1 MPVWW
6 SVIIYMLFVSALGM
20 KMYSNSKKKAVNQ
33 INNEINN
40 TDINSSQSISFI
52 FAILSFA
59 LLVFFVGQRSY
70 IFDSSE
76 YQYAF
81 NGEAR
86 GINQFFSILFDFN
99 NSKGSAFSA
108 LMVLFKSIFPY
119 AQYND
124 WFTFLAI
131 IQVLLLA
138 RTMHKYSCNYVLSI
152 YFFMTMSYFVW
163 MLNGTRQ
170 FTAVCVVFGFIDLL
184 VEKKGIKF
192 FIVVFI
198 AFLFHSSAIIWL
210 PVYFCMM
217 FDEWSVKFIIVS
229 ACIVI
234 ALFIFLK
241 NQNSDSN
248 YFYLIEN
255 AYSNGVNPI
264 RVLISAI
271 PVVLS
276 FIRKDKITQTAP
288 YFIRCFI
295 KFAIIT
301 TEIYILTIF
310 VSAVVGRIVAFL
322 SIFQILLL
330 PWLLKYAFNEAER
343 KILSLLLVILY
354 FLYFIYDMYVA
365 GNGIYNSRNLN
376 LLFL

>member
-33 INNEINN
+33 IDNEINN
-40 TDINSSQSISFI
+40 TDNNSGQSISFI

-81 NGEAR
+81 NGETR

-99 NSKGSAFSA
+99 HNKGPAFSA

-124 WFTFLAI
+124 WFTFVAI

-138 RTMHKYSCNYVLSI
+138 KTTHKYSCNYTLSI

-163 MLNGTRQ
+163 MLNGVRQ
-170 FTAVCVVFGFIDLL
+170 FMAVCVVFGFIDLL
-184 VEKKGIKF
+184 IEKKSIKF

-198 AFLFHSSAIIWL
+198 AFLLHSSAIVWF
-210 PVYFCMM
+210 PVYFCMAY
-217 FDEWSVKFIIVS
+217 DEWSIKFLLISVG
-229 ACIVI
+229 VVV
-234 ALFIFLK
+234 ALFFFIK

-248 YFYLIEN
+248 YFYLTEN
-255 AYSNGVNPI
+255 SYSNGVNPL
-264 RVLISAI
+264 RVLVSAI
-271 PVVLS
+271 PVFLS
-276 FIRKDKITQTAP
+276 FIRRDRIAQNAP
-288 YFIRCFI
+288 CFIRCFI
-295 KFAIIT
+295 KCAIIT

-310 VSAVVGRIVAFL
+310 ISVVAGRIVVFL
-322 SIFQILLL
+322 SIFQVLLL